1 MLACDC
7 NTDGSIGTNCT
18 NDGQCRC
25 KEHIE
30 GQQCQRCKDKYFGF
44 PSCELCQCDEEGRL
58 HNNCD
63 KTTGHC
69 ICKSKVGGPLC
80 DKCEANHFD
89 FPTCHQC
96 RCNPKGRKNNE
107 CNVETG
113 DCDCQPRVTGQK
125 CDKCLFGYFDFP
137 NCKGKHFHY
146 NFIKFIST
154 IIPQNVNVLA
164 LEP

>member
-1 MLACDC
+1 M
-7 NTDGSIGTNCT
+7 
-18 NDGQCRC
+18 
-25 KEHIE
+25 
-30 GQQCQRCKDKYFGF
+30 
-44 PSCELCQCDEEGRL
+44 

-69 ICKSKVGGPLC
+69 VCKSKVEGDLC
-80 DKCEANHFD
+80 DKCKANHFD

-146 NFIKFIST
+146 ICPETIST
-154 IIPQNVNVLA
+154 KI
-164 LEP
+164 